1 MGNNFMFNSIL
12 SLSNNNTTSEFDY
25 LLYENV
31 IFKISDMQTNFSKI
45 QHFHTTNSSTTSYIL
60 AIVFA
65 LDMLNWFEK
74 MGVKYPKYPDILKR
88 ISWVHSIFLKWD

>member
-1 MGNNFMFNSIL
+1 MKTLFLRYLICKQISVKYFFM
-12 SLSNNNTTSEFDY
+12 
-25 LLYENV
+25 
-31 IFKISDMQTNFSKI
+31 I

>member
-45 QHFHTTNSSTTSYIL
+45 FFYDTALSY
-60 AIVFA
+60 
-65 LDMLNWFEK
+65 N
-74 MGVKYPKYPDILKR
+74 
-88 ISWVHSIFLKWD
+88 